1 VAVRRRRP
9 GPVSAY
15 RAREG
20 GTYDVSFLVGL
31 DGATIDP
38 IVRYVTMHAAESERL
53 RPGGVGS
60 QGRQVSSV
68 SAKGQS
74 VPYESAP
81 IPGQA
86 DALPELSRWKRP
98 LFQPF
103 NRPARRGRTPL
114 KSPRRRPG

>member
-20 GTYDVSFLVGL
+20 GTYDVGFLVGL

-86 DALPELSRWKRP
+86 DALRNS
-98 LFQPF
+98 
-103 NRPARRGRTPL
+103 PAGSAPCF
-114 KSPRRRPG
+114 SPSTGPPDVAVLL